1 MSGRGANVILFIAA
15 LVIARSAWA
24 QSFTPDPGSWRP
36 VAYTDLMFPV
46 GEAEAYASIW
56 QDRLDESKRRLASKA
71 PEPNHRDMSLAVGNR
86 AAREWHF
93 TINFQS
99 KLVVLSVLDT
109 PVVCTDE
116 YPSPS
121 EAAKI
126 RVCPMRLV
134 TIEGER
140 YTIRDGAACFLEKE
154 PTGPMEDT
162 SATATFAAYDI
173 GSRTIKLH
181 SVVSHQEIAQCAQ
194 AVSLHPEP

>member
-1 MSGRGANVILFIAA
+1 VSGRGAKAILSVAA
-15 LVIARSAWA
+15 LVIGRSAWA

-36 VAYTDLMFPV
+36 VAYTDLIFPV

-56 QDRLDESKRRLASKA
+56 QDRLDESNRRLASEA
-71 PEPNHRDMSLAVGNR
+71 TNLGHAEMSLAVGNR
-86 AAREWHF
+86 SAREWHF
-93 TINFQS
+93 AINFQS
-99 KLVVLSVLDT
+99 KLVALTVLDT

-121 EAAKI
+121 RAARI

-154 PTGPMEDT
+154 PTGQAEDS
-162 SATATFAAYDI
+162 SATATFAAYDV
-173 GSRTIKLH
+173 GSRSIKLH

-194 AVSLHPEP
+194 IVPLH